1 MKPLSLSEKLKQFAT
16 DQDGLSRRGEKN
28 LAAEAAQ
35 AIDLLTA
42 ERDLLETQLK
52 ELEAIVHPDDKSKY
66 LGFTVSQM
74 LYHLSKDC
82 KEVELTAKGESD
94 WCLHVLS
101 DQCGE
106 FEMQGGLMFIL
117 GQASKPFL
125 KQWMQERLEPKSKRD
140 NILASVKSAKAGE

>member
-1 MKPLSLSEKLKQFAT
+1 MKPLSLSERLKQFAT
-16 DQDGLSRRGEKN
+16 DQDDLSRRGEKN

-42 ERDLLETQLK
+42 ELDQLKTQLK

-82 KEVELTAKGESD
+82 KEVELTAKGESY
-94 WCLHVLS
+94 WCLNVLS

-106 FEMQGGLMFIL
+106 FEMQGGLMYIL
-117 GQASKPFL
+117 GLASRPFL
-125 KQWMQERLEPKSKRD
+125 KQWTQERLEAKSKMD
-140 NILASVKSAKAGE
+140 NLLASVKSAKDGA